1 MPGGAL
7 ERRAVVGRVLAGRPE
22 DLLLVTGLGT
32 PTYDVAA
39 CGDHDLNFYFWGAM
53 GSALPLGL
61 GLALAQPAKRVL
73 VVTGDGELLMALGS
87 LATVGVKRPQNLSVL
102 VLDNEAY
109 GETGGQDSH
118 TAEQVDLC
126 AVALGCRF
134 QHART
139 FSEESELAELRG
151 FLLVEPGPSLAVAK
165 VSRQEDPRVLPP
177 RDGKV
182 LRARFRKA
190 LLGVPE

>member
-1 MPGGAL
+1 MAGGAL
-7 ERRAVVGRVLAGRPE
+7 ERRSVVSRVLAGRPD

-39 CGDHDLNFYFWGAM
+39 CGDSDLNFYLWGAM

-61 GLALAQPAKRVL
+61 GLALARPDNRVL

-87 LATVGVKRPQNLSVL
+87 LATVGVKQPENLSLL

-109 GETGGQDSH
+109 GETGSQDSH

-134 QHART
+134 QRART
-139 FSEESELAELRG
+139 FTEKAELEALRG
-151 FLLVEPGPSLAVAK
+151 FLLDAPGPALAVAK
-165 VSRQEDPRVLPP
+165 VSRREDPRVMPP

-182 LRARFRKA
+182 LRNRFRKA
-190 LLGVPE
+190 LLGVLE